1 MVGVVSYTRDFQLLT
16 TDLDS
21 ILGFIFHIFDHTNS
35 VTSFRFS
42 YDGQLHQEVCIN
54 LFKSRV
60 IYVNPKGT
68 VDGPK
73 GAIEWFRWHLRGK
86 MLFAGSDDSTAR
98 M

>member
-1 MVGVVSYTRDFQLLT
+1 MPPAIYFCA
-16 TDLDS
+16 
-21 ILGFIFHIFDHTNS
+21 DHTNS

-73 GAIEWFRWHLRGK
+73 GAIEVKW
-86 MLFAGSDDSTAR
+86 DS
-98 M
+98 